1 MKTVKRT
8 IMVLA
13 VVLVLISGAVTVCAV
28 SEDAGK
34 ASGAAAV
41 TDDYAAEE
49 MAVGAY
55 YECEI

>member
-13 VVLVLISGAVTVCAV
+13 VVLMLISGAVTVCAV

-34 ASGAAAV
+34 TSDTPAV
-41 TDDYAAEE
+41 AEEYAAEE

-55 YECEI
+55 YEFEI